1 MVYPRAIALSQVLW
15 CQNKPNFE
23 TFENNLINY
32 HLPLLEK
39 RKVNYSKTFLA
50 ASTQVMRTKDGIAVQ
65 INSKRNEEF
74 KVMKTPGNLESNLKS
89 NTSITI
95 SRSQKPQED
104 AIEFTS
110 RETQITEKVIIK
122 NSPTL
127 GLPVKL
133 ITLPNQRY
141 NNGDLTLVD
150 GNYGALP
157 WKGNEWLGYDT
168 SEIIIEIDLLKPQKI
183 KGLELS
189 FLNDEGSWIHLPT
202 SITVSKSEGKKSKT
216 ILGDKTNSQV
226 SFTESK
232 LFVPFSGKVSK
243 LRITIHSKSKIEPG
257 LAGEG
262 HQPWTFINEIL
273 LVK

>member
-1 MVYPRAIALSQVLW
+1 VLIAS
-15 CQNKPNFE
+15 
-23 TFENNLINY
+23 
-32 HLPLLEK
+32 K
-39 RKVNYSKTFLA
+39 RKEN
-50 ASTQVMRTKDGIAVQ
+50 
-65 INSKRNEEF
+65 F
-74 KVMKTPGNLESNLKS
+74 KVKKTPENSEQDLKAD
-89 NTSITI
+89 ITLTI
-95 SRSQKPQED
+95 NRSEKPQD
-104 AIEFTS
+104 DVIEFTS
-110 RETQITEKVIIK
+110 NETQITEKVIIK

-133 ITLPNQRY
+133 ITLPNKRY

-168 SEIIIEIDLLKPQKI
+168 SEIIIEIDLLKQQKI

-189 FLNDEGSWIHLPT
+189 FLKDEGSWIHLPS
-202 SITVSKSEGKKSKT
+202 SITISKSDGKKSKT
-216 ILGDKTNSQV
+216 ILGNNSNSQV

-232 LFVPFSGKVSK
+232 QFVPFYRKVSK
-243 LRITIHSKSKIEPG
+243 LRITIHSKPKIEPG

-262 HQPWTFINEIL
+262 HQPWTFIDEIL